1 MHHAVDVDAYVVFL
15 RVVEI
20 RDEFFLWHTVN

>member
-1 MHHAVDVDAYVVFL
+1 MAERMSGEGRIVHHVVDVDAYVVFL

-20 RDEFFLWHTVN
+20 